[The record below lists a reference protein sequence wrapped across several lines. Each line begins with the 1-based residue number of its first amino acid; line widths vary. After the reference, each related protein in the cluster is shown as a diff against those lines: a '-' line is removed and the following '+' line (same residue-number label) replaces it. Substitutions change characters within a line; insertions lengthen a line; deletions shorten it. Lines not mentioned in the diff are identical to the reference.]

1 MKYSSDRRR
10 FLRFIQKYKIG
21 VCVVATTLLLALT
34 VSAGGNVIYSG
45 ASGCGKR
52 VALTFDD
59 GPHPYKT
66 EKILDLLAEYDVRA
80 TFFVV
85 GQNAEAYPGIVLRE
99 VTDGHEIGNHTYHH
113 KRLSKDGDG
122 TEEIG
127 DNSELIGRITG
138 KRPRLFRPPE
148 GVYCTSA
155 LEAAKEAGCDVVL
168 WNVDTRD
175 WALESTESIVA
186 NVKKNVKDGSIILFH
201 DFTRKGANTLEALRV
216 IVPYLIGEGYE
227 LVTVSELIK

>member
-1 MKYSSDRRR
+1 MM
-10 FLRFIQKYKIG
+10 
-21 VCVVATTLLLALT
+21 LLSLT
-34 VSAGGNVIYSG
+34 ASAGANVIYSG

-66 EKILDLLAEYDVRA
+66 DKILDLLAEYDVRA

-85 GQNAEAYPGIVLRE
+85 GENAEAYPEIVLRE
-99 VTDGHEIGNHTYHH
+99 AAEGHEIGNHTYHH
-113 KRLSKDGDG
+113 KRLSGNTAEND
-122 TEEIG
+122 EISA
-127 DNSELIGRITG
+127 NSELIGKITG

-148 GVYCTSA
+148 GVYCSSA
-155 LEAAKEAGCDVVL
+155 LDAAKSAGCDVVL

-175 WALESTESIVA
+175 WALESTDSIVA

-201 DFTRKGANTLEALRV
+201 DMTRKGANTLEALRTL
-216 IVPYLIGEGYE
+216 VPYLIGEGYE